1 MVVSPTIR
9 PMGVVCLLMLLASSA
24 SAQQDPLW
32 AEKMLDRTD
41 FKFGSV
47 AKGANSPLQLR
58 VKNIYKEDIHISNA
72 TTGCGC
78 VSWDEKA
85 FPIIVKSG
93 TTATLT
99 LRLDTVRYDG
109 TRDSKATLSLLEP
122 TRGSFKAIE
131 FPVQALI
138 RKDIVLVPGEVNFGA
153 VDLGAGAEKRVAINY
168 AGRSDWKITEAKTGN
183 PNLVAQIVEKSR
195 GSGPVSNVNYE
206 LIVTLKP
213 TAPASNL
220 RDQITLVTDD
230 INNPQIPV
238 QVEAKIEA
246 DVVVTEP
253 PFVQADVGVAKK
265 LNVIIR
271 SNKKPFK
278 IDKIERTKSNE
289 SFKVVTPSET
299 RTVHSLPLTFV
310 PPDEPGPFE
319 EEFFVT
325 IVGRE
330 QPVTFKVKG
339 RIGKSTARD

>member
-1 MVVSPTIR
+1 MLVSPAIR
-9 PMGVVCLLMLLASSA
+9 PLGAVCLVLLVASSA
-24 SAQQDPLW
+24 TAQDPLW

-41 FKFGSV
+41 FKFGSA
-47 AKGANSPLQLR
+47 AKGANAPLQLR
-58 VKNIYKEDIHISNA
+58 VNNIYKEDIHITNA

-78 VSWDEKA
+78 VSWDEKT
-85 FPIIVKSG
+85 FPLIVKSG
-93 TTATLT
+93 KAVTLT
-99 LRLDTVRYDG
+99 LRLDTIRFDG
-109 TRDSKATLSLLEP
+109 ERKSKATLTLVEP
-122 TRGSFKAIE
+122 TLGSFKEIE
-131 FPVQALI
+131 LPVEAYI

-168 AGRSDWKITEAKTGN
+168 AGRSDWKIADARSGN
-183 PNLVAQIVEKSR
+183 SNLTTQIVEKSR
-195 GSGPVSNVNYE
+195 SNGLVNYE
-206 LIVTLKP
+206 LVVTLKP
-213 TAPASNL
+213 TAPAGNL

-230 INNPQIPV
+230 ANNPQIPV

-253 PFVQADVGVAKK
+253 PFMQAEVGVAKK
-265 LNVIIR
+265 LNVILR

-289 SFKVVTPSET
+289 SFKVVTPPET
-299 RTVHSLPLTFV
+299 RTVHSLPLTFI

-330 QPVTFKVKG
+330 QPITFKVKG
-339 RIGKSTARD
+339 RIGKAATKD

>member
-1 MVVSPTIR
+1 MIVSHTIR
-9 PMGVVCLLMLLASSA
+9 PLGVVCLVMLVASSA

-47 AKGANSPLQLR
+47 AKGANAPLLLR

-78 VSWDEKA
+78 VSWDEKV
-85 FPIIVKSG
+85 FPVIVKSG
-93 TTATLT
+93 TTVTLT

-109 TRDSKATLSLLEP
+109 PRDSKATLSLLEP
-122 TRGSFKAIE
+122 TRNSFKAVE
-131 FPVQALI
+131 FPVTALI

-168 AGRSDWKITEAKTGN
+168 AGRADWNITQAKPGN
-183 PNLVAQIVEKSR
+183 SNLTVQLLEKSR
-195 GSGPVSNVNYE
+195 ANGLVNYE
-206 LIVTLKP
+206 LVVTLKP
-213 TAPASNL
+213 AAPAGSL

-253 PFVQADVGVAKK
+253 PFVQANVGVAKK

-289 SFKVVTPSET
+289 SFKVVTPTET

-310 PPDEPGPFE
+310 PPNEPGPFE

-325 IVGRE
+325 IAGRE

-339 RIGKSTARD
+339 RIGKSTVKD